1 MYAKEKERHKNSRKN
16 YNYLW
21 LPYSLL
27 LLGVPFQVGLSAVSF
42 FTLCKAKKDAAAIP
56 NAGSKA
62 AFQPNK
68 HIWRAIFVIP
78 VRMMR

>member
-1 MYAKEKERHKNSRKN
+1 MTPLFLVTFGR
-16 YNYLW
+16 
-21 LPYSLL
+21 SLSGRAL
-27 LLGVPFQVGLSAVSF
+27 RCIF

-68 HIWRAIFVIP
+68 HI
-78 VRMMR
+78 

>member
-42 FTLCKAKKDAAAIP
+42 LHFVGKKGCRCDP
-56 NAGSKA
+56 
-62 AFQPNK
+62 
-68 HIWRAIFVIP
+68 
-78 VRMMR
+78 